1 LSANQFDRGF
11 IFVLRKMTQNFKA
24 LALTY
29 KTAPVAIREQV
40 SLNEAAAKK
49 LHQFIKNYTTATDV
63 LIVSTCNRTEI
74 YYVAERDFSLEIFKG
89 LSLIKSCDAGFE
101 QHFTTFQ
108 GLEAVSHLFA
118 VSLGLD
124 AQVMGDLQI
133 SGQVKNAYQWSADEN
148 MAGPFLHRLMHTIF
162 FANKRVVQETA
173 FRDGAA
179 SISYAAKELAED
191 LTSDIRSPKVLVI
204 GVGEIGQDFCLNLAD
219 SRIEQVT
226 ILNRTQEKAEKL
238 AQKYNFNFGGTEDL
252 LPEIQKADVIVS
264 SVSGNQPLI
273 TRELLKEIKIFTH
286 KYFIDLSVPRSIEP
300 SIEEIPGAIVYNMD
314 DIREKTNE
322 ALEKRKASVPAVQAI
337 IQESISEFEDWS
349 KEMIVSPTIQKL
361 KSTLE
366 QIRKEEIARF
376 LKNAKPEEAQKLEEM
391 SRSLMQKILKYPVL
405 QLKAA
410 CKRGE
415 AESLSVLLNNLFNV
429 EGQSEKADRNNHPSN
444 H

>member
-1 LSANQFDRGF
+1 
-11 IFVLRKMTQNFKA
+11 MTQNFKA

-40 SLNEAAAKK
+40 SLNEAATKK
-49 LHQFIKNYTTATDV
+49 LHQFIRNYTSATDV

-74 YYVAERDFSLEIFKG
+74 YYLAEKDFSIEIYKG
-89 LSLIKSCDAGFE
+89 LSLLKNCQPGFE
-101 QHFTTFQ
+101 EHFSKFN
-108 GLEAVSHLFA
+108 GLDAVVHLFE

-162 FANKRVVQETA
+162 FANKRVVQETS

-191 LTSDIRSPKVLVI
+191 LTSDLRSPKVLVV
-204 GVGEIGQDFCLNLAD
+204 GVGEIGQDFCLNLAN

-238 AQKYNFNFGGTEDL
+238 AQKYNFRFGGIEDL

-264 SVSGNQPLI
+264 SVSGTQPLI
-273 TRELLKEIKIFTH
+273 TLDLLRQVKVLTH
-286 KYFIDLSVPRSIEP
+286 KYFIDLSMPRSIEAV
-300 SIEEIPGAIVYNMD
+300 IEDLPGAIVYNLD
-314 DIREKTNE
+314 DIREKTSKT
-322 ALEKRKASVPAVQAI
+322 LEKRRAAVPAVQEI
-337 IQESISEFEDWS
+337 IKDSILDFEDWS
-349 KEMIVSPTIQKL
+349 KEMIISPTIQKL

-376 LKNAKPEEAQKLEEM
+376 IKNAKPDEAQKLEEM

-415 AESLSVLLNNLFNV
+415 SESMSELLNNLFNV
-429 EGQSEKADRNNHPSN
+429 EGQSEKLDKH

>member
-1 LSANQFDRGF
+1 
-11 IFVLRKMTQNFKA
+11 MTQNFKA
-24 LALTY
+24 LTLTY

-40 SLNEAAAKK
+40 SLNETAAKK
-49 LHQFIKNYTTATDV
+49 LHQFIKNYSAAIDV

-74 YYVAERDFSLEIFKG
+74 YYLAEKDFSFEIFKG
-89 LSLIKSCDAGFE
+89 LSLIKNCESGFE
-101 QHFTTFQ
+101 QHFSKLN
-108 GLEAVSHLFA
+108 GSEAVSHLFE

-162 FANKRVVQETA
+162 FANKRVVQETS

-191 LTSDIRSPKVLVI
+191 LTIDIKSPRILMV
-204 GVGEIGQDFCLNLAD
+204 GVGEIGQDFCLNLAH
-219 SRIEQVT
+219 SRIEHVT

-238 AQKYNFNFGGTEDL
+238 AQKYNFRFGGIEDL
-252 LPEIQKADVIVS
+252 STEIQKADVIVS
-264 SVSGNQPLI
+264 SVSGSQPII
-273 TRELLKEIKIFTH
+273 TLGLLKDFKIFTH
-286 KYFIDLSVPRSIEP
+286 KYFLDLSMPRSIEP
-300 SIEEIPGAIVYNMD
+300 SIEELPGAIVYNLD

-322 ALEKRKASVPAVQAI
+322 ALEKRRASVPAVRSI
-337 IQESISEFEDWS
+337 IHDSILEFEDWS
-349 KEMIVSPTIQKL
+349 KEMIISPTIQKL

-376 LKNAKPEEAQKLEEM
+376 IKNAKPEEAQKLEEM

-410 CKRGE
+410 CKRGDSE
-415 AESLSVLLNNLFNV
+415 TLSELLNNLFNV
-429 EGQSEKADRNNHPSN
+429 EGLSEKLDKHP
-444 H
+444 